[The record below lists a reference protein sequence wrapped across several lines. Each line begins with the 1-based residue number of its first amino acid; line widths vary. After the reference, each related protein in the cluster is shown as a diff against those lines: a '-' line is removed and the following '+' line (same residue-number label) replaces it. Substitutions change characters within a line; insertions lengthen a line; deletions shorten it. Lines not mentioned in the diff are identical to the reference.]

1 MLVVLAVNLM
11 PLVME
16 MSIITKKFVVTID
29 RYIRTP
35 FLKVV
40 IVNEIKQPTKL
51 KALDCTIKSCGKV
64 RSALFLAAG
73 QPGAWI

>member
-1 MLVVLAVNLM
+1 MLVVLVAIPM

-16 MSIITKKFVVTID
+16 MSIITKKFVATIG
-29 RYIRTP
+29 RYIRIP

-51 KALDCTIKSCGKV
+51 KVLGYTIKSCGKV